1 MNLKRLEG
9 MKRMS
14 DNQGILQKMDAMNRR
29 ALASLEAMQKAI
41 ADGDRGQIGKHM
53 IDAENALSYL
63 KDDLKLH
70 DTLAKSANTNEAHT
84 RFLGFIPQY
93 DNNAS
98 DYTGTENAVVMGVSR
113 VGRSNTHY
121 TEHRVV

>member
-1 MNLKRLEG
+1 MNLKRLGG

-70 DTLAKSANTNEAHT
+70 DTLAKS
-84 RFLGFIPQY
+84 
-93 DNNAS
+93 
-98 DYTGTENAVVMGVSR
+98 ENAVVMGVSR
-113 VGRSNTHY
+113 VGRSTAHY

>member
-1 MNLKRLEG
+1 MNLKRLGG

-29 ALASLEAMQKAI
+29 ALASLEAI

-70 DTLAKSANTNEAHT
+70 DTLAKSANTNDAHT

-113 VGRSNTHY
+113 VGRSTAHY